1 MEYKEAKRELKSY
14 SRLKKKSL
22 QYLERI
28 KQLDETIQSAGGQK
42 ISGMPS
48 AKGKINDLSDYVVQ
62 KEMLEQKRAVAIRK
76 VAEIETKIALVDDDV
91 LSEVLRKRYKEE
103 QCWAEIADY
112 FCKSEPWAKK
122 KNKQAIQAY
131 SDVD

>member
-14 SRLKKKSL
+14 ARLKKKSL

-28 KQLDETIQSAGGQK
+28 KQLDETIKSAGGQK

-48 AKGKINDLSDYVVQ
+48 AQGKISDLSDYMAQ
-62 KEMLEQKRAVAIRK
+62 KEALECRRGNTVKK
-76 VAEIETKIALVDDDV
+76 VAEIETKIALVDDDI

-103 QCWAEIADY
+103 KCWSETADY
-112 FCKSEPWAKK
+112 FCKSEVWAKK
-122 KNKQAIQAY
+122 KNKPAIQAY
-131 SDVD
+131 AELS